1 LSGAADTMSRNIR
14 NKTLK
19 DGFYMEVRNSASD
32 QPVVIFRETEDEI
45 ATARLQY
52 ERIKTINML
61 GRVKNGK
68 FVK

>member
-1 LSGAADTMSRNIR
+1 MSRNIR

-45 ATARLQY
+45 TTARLQY
-52 ERIKTINML
+52 ERIKTINRL